1 MRRIEHGDDEQQ
13 YLHAQTIPSTA
24 LRASPE
30 PVEGTGPKAYGFEAA
45 TRSMQNSPSLRDEAA
60 TTPAEKKGD
69 LKKQTQFVPDDISA
83 KSFVKG
89 DYGNKPACGA
99 EENKA
104 KQSQFEAPALP
115 KGLKQKSKI

>member
-1 MRRIEHGDDEQQ
+1 Q

-60 TTPAEKKGD
+60 ARRLSAEKKGD
-69 LKKQTQFVPDDISA
+69 LKKQTQFAPDEIGA

-89 DYGNKPACGA
+89 DYVNKPACGA

-104 KQSQFEAPALP
+104 KQSQSPAPALT
-115 KGLKQKSKI
+115 KGAGKREKSLAAATQ